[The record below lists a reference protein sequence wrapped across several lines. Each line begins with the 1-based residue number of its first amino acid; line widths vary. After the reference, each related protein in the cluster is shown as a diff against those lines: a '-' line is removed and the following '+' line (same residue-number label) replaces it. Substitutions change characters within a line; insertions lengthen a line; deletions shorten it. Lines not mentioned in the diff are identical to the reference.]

1 MISAPRRFCRGFFK
15 LTGMADKYKIL
26 SDATSG
32 IFDEHELGITGLDNG
47 IDEYMK
53 QTVLE
58 AFEYVV
64 KSTTGHSIDEDGTV
78 HFKYKGEWLSKE
90 ELFENFL

>member
-1 MISAPRRFCRGFFK
+1 
-15 LTGMADKYKIL
+15 MADKYKIL

-64 KSTTGHSIDEDGTV
+64 KSTSGHSIDKDGNV
-78 HFKYKGEWLSKE
+78 EFKYGDAWISKE